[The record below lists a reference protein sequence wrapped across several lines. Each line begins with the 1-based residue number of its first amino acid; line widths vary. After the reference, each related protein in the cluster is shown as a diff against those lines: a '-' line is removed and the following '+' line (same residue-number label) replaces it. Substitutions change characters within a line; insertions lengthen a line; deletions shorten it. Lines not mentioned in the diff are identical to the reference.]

1 MKAEQ
6 KQKQICSWQ
15 LILINFI
22 FFSFSI
28 SFSYSFFGFWDF
40 NRFQSKFI
48 GGFRLIFL
56 GKIVKQNRKFWNFP
70 TWKASENWAPAMSTL
85 TKGP

>member
-56 GKIVKQNRKFWNFP
+56 G
-70 TWKASENWAPAMSTL
+70 
-85 TKGP
+85 